1 VSVVLWGATTVALG
15 TLIISEISGMEL
27 EYVLFDVISAFA
39 TVGMTTGVVAA
50 LPDSGV
56 YVMAAIMFMGRV
68 GTVTLAAALAA
79 NQVARHFNRPQER
92 PIVG

>member
-1 VSVVLWGATTVALG
+1 MRGATTVALG
-15 TLIISEISGMEL
+15 TLIISEISGKEL
-27 EYVLFDVISAFA
+27 EYVLFDVTSAFA
-39 TVGMTTGVVAA
+39 TVGMTTGVVAE

-56 YVMAAIMFMGRV
+56 YVIAAIMFMGRV

-79 NQVARHFNRPQER
+79 NQITRHFTLPQER